1 MEHFDFGQRH
11 NGIKVDNVNLPIW
24 CRSDPRLFV
33 LINRQALESDFVSRN
48 LHQWIDLSKSLVC
61 RRCSSYS
68 CNVLFLH
75 DSVFGYKQ
83 SGKQAIEALNVFHPA
98 TYYGLEVS
106 KIDDSLKRNALIT
119 MIRTFGQMPK
129 QLFKHPH
136 PQRLLSSTGSRDWT
150 ESPHVLGEVNGLK
163 WGRFV
168 GSPTE
173 ADPVIVF
180 STPSSSFRGA
190 LVPLQ
195 TSDIFGLPPDSCLH
209 VSYNFVNRKS
219 ANPAYV
225 NSMAI
230 ISWKH
235 SDGMIRVRDRM
246 GYTVTPFHCSCL
258 DSVSLCA
265 SLSSY
270 GLLFVAYLSGS
281 IAVYSMPAPF
291 DWSSEQSEPL
301 IPTTWLFAHT
311 SSVTAMVLNKE
322 FRVSVTCDEAGTCF
336 LWDLNTLSY
345 VRTLCKHENPVTQ
358 VCVSATLGDIA
369 TVSLMERDSRLIV
382 CTINGQLISSLQP
395 GRQITA
401 ICYSACPEGVSV
413 NVLVT
418 GFSDGAVQMWSS
430 WDLTPVRVL
439 FDPHFVSPVTRS
451 AVS

>member
-1 MEHFDFGQRH
+1 MDRFEWVHSAVSIFLLTCFPSLLSH
-11 NGIKVDNVNLPIW
+11 
-24 CRSDPRLFV
+24 
-33 LINRQALESDFVSRN
+33 SRN
-48 LHQWIDLSKSLVC
+48 
-61 RRCSSYS
+61 
-68 CNVLFLH
+68 
-75 DSVFGYKQ
+75 SVFGYKQ
-83 SGKQAIEALNVFHPA
+83 SGKHAIDAVNVFHPA
-98 TYYGLEVS
+98 TYYGLEVG
-106 KIDDSLKRNALIT
+106 KIEDSLKRNALIT

-136 PQRLLSSTGSRDWT
+136 PQRLLSSTSGRDWI
-150 ESPHVLGEVNGLK
+150 EIPHVLGEVNGLK

-180 STPSSSFRGA
+180 STASSSFRGA

-195 TSDIFGLPPDSCLH
+195 TSDIFGLPPNSCLH
-209 VSYNFVNRKS
+209 VSYNYVNRKS
-219 ANPAYV
+219 VTPAYV
-225 NSMAI
+225 SSLAI
-230 ISWKH
+230 ISW
-235 SDGMIRVRDRM
+235 SNPDGMIRVRDRM
-246 GYTVTPFHCSCL
+246 GNTETPFLCSCL

-270 GLLFVAYLSGS
+270 GLLFAAYSSGS

-291 DWSSEQSEPL
+291 VWSSEHDEPL
-301 IPTTWLFAHT
+301 TPTTWLFAHT
-311 SSVTAMVLNKE
+311 SPVTAMVLNKE

-336 LWDLNTLSY
+336 LWDLNSLSY
-345 VRTLCKHENPVTQ
+345 VRTLCKHDAPVSH
-358 VCVSATLGDIA
+358 VCISPTLGDIA
-369 TVSLMERDSRLIV
+369 TVSPMERDSRLIV
-382 CTINGQLISSLQP
+382 CTINGQLVSNMQP

-439 FDPHFVSPVTRS
+439 CDPHFVKPITRFASPTHCLS
-451 AVS
+451 Y